1 MSLMAFMY
9 TPDFV
14 KRGALPVTGGAVK
27 LRRNGVHT
35 FELDIDGKSA
45 LWQRFNKD
53 WRVVIFDEGERLL
66 SGAPIKIVESANKGV
81 VESKLTG
88 ESDMTWLKN
97 MITLP
102 NPANKPNDQ
111 GGGAYWNRKG
121 AAGHLIRDLVDVNA
135 GPSARSEYR
144 RPLVIGD
151 VVAGAQATIN
161 SRFKPVV
168 DEVATLA
175 ETAGL
180 TVDIVQDDELRKSV
194 LTVTK
199 GRDFSR
205 RIRLSHDNGG
215 IESHEFT
222 VEAPTVTSVLVA
234 GQGEGEKRT
243 LKLTDGNANDWGF
256 WALQFQ
262 DRRDTD
268 DQAELDAA
276 GVDTLTEGQENAS
289 VNVVVNDTPR
299 IRFGRDFWLGDTV
312 TVQLSTGAVIT
323 DTVQMAELSWD
334 ENGRKVALHVGP
346 VAEDD
351 NQPRDTKEINKLWR
365 AVRALQTR

>member
-1 MSLMAFMY
+1 MF

-14 KRGALPVTGGAVK
+14 KRGTLPVTGGAVK

-35 FELDIDGKSA
+35 FDLDIDGGSA

-53 WRVVIFDEGERLL
+53 WRVVIHDEGKRLL
-66 SGAPIKIVESANKGV
+66 SGTPVKIVETAKDGV

-88 ESDMTWLKN
+88 ESDMAWLKN

-102 NPANKPNDQ
+102 NPKNLAHDQ
-111 GGGAYWNRKG
+111 GGDAYWNRKG
-121 AAGHLIRDLVDVNA
+121 AAGHLIRDLVDANV

-144 RPLVIGD
+144 RPVVIGD
-151 VVAGAQATIN
+151 VVAGPQGAIN

-168 DEVATLA
+168 DEVSTLA

-180 TVDIVQDDELRKSV
+180 TVDIVQDDDLRKSV
-194 LTVTK
+194 LTVTE
-199 GRDFSR
+199 GRDFRR

-234 GQGEGEKRT
+234 GQGEGSART
-243 LKLTDGNANDWGF
+243 LLPMHGNENDWGF

-268 DQAELDAA
+268 DQKELEAA
-276 GVDTLTEGQENAS
+276 GTDTLTEGQEKAS

-299 IRFGRDFWLGDTV
+299 IKFGRDFWLGDTV

-323 DTVQMAELSWD
+323 DTVQIAELTWD
-334 ENGRKVALHVGP
+334 ENGRTVALQVGP
-346 VAEDD
+346 TADD
-351 NQPRDTKEINKLWR
+351 DTQPRPAKEINKLWR

>member
-1 MSLMAFMY
+1 MF
-9 TPDFV
+9 TGDFV
-14 KRGALPVTGGAVK
+14 KRGTLPVTGGAVK

-35 FELDIDGKSA
+35 FDLDIDGGSS

-53 WRVVIFDEGERLL
+53 WRVVIHDEGKRLL
-66 SGAPIKIVESANKGV
+66 SGTPIKIVESADKGV
-81 VESKLTG
+81 VQSKLTG

-102 NPANKPNDQ
+102 NPKSKPDSQ
-111 GGGAYWNRKG
+111 GDSAYWNRKG
-121 AAGHLIRDLVDVNA
+121 PAGHLIRDLVAANV
-135 GPSARSEYR
+135 GPDARAEYR
-144 RPLVIGD
+144 RPLSIGD
-151 VVAGAQATIN
+151 IAPGAQGAIN
-161 SRFKPVV
+161 SRFKPIV

-180 TVDIVQDDELRKSV
+180 TVDIVQDDVLKKSV
-194 LTVTK
+194 LTVTE

-205 RIRLSHDNGG
+205 RIRLSHENSG

-234 GQGEGEKRT
+234 GQGEGSART

-276 GVDTLTEGQENAS
+276 GTDTLTEGQEKAS

-299 IRFGRDFWLGDTV
+299 IKFGRDFWLGDTV

-334 ENGRKVALHVGP
+334 ENGRKVALQVGP
-346 VAEDD
+346 VADD
-351 NQPRDTKEINKLWR
+351 ETQPRSVKEINKLWR